1 MITEPCWTKLATTRL
16 CLKGLT
22 QPQIDAIE
30 DILNSGGYCDERAMF
45 AVEKMLACPNREHP
59 YDVLPHILLH
69 GQDWRPPVERKPEPP
84 LDPDEIL
91 VRKRQLMVDFV
102 RSANQ
107 TARYLHLPEAAIP
120 EEWLKP
126 TPEEETWLAECM
138 GKLEGKPLSQMV
150 RELAERRAMRDK
162 ADKPAEPMT
171 LEDTPENRETLRVMV
186 EKLGSERTS
195 ERMGHYANIGEMLEK
210 AQVHMVT
217 ELSNYEVRS
226 L

>member
-1 MITEPCWTKLATTRL
+1 MITRQCWTKIATTRL

-30 DILNSGGYCDERAMF
+30 EMLNSSGYCDARAVF

-69 GQDWRPPVERKPEPP
+69 GQDWRPPVERKPGPP
-84 LDPDEIL
+84 QDPDEIL
-91 VRKRQLMVDFV
+91 VRKRLLMVDFV

-107 TARYLHLPEAAIP
+107 TARYLHLPEATIP

-126 TPEEETWLAECM
+126 TTEEETWFAECM
-138 GKLEGKPLSQMV
+138 AKLEGKPLSVMV

-162 ADKPAEPMT
+162 ADKPVEPMT

-186 EKLGSERTS
+186 SKLGAERTR
-195 ERMGHYANIGEMLEK
+195 ERMRRYANIDIVLAK
-210 AQVHMVT
+210 AQSVT
-217 ELSNYEVRS
+217 KEVP
-226 L
+226 